1 MIGSVFIA
9 SLRHND
15 NGMLN
20 MSGLNSYLIS
30 LLRELVLI
38 NGQFPA
44 LYGDG
49 IFQILATILPRF
61 RLQRALTADEL
72 AFFKFLNRRYSSLRQ
87 CIEHIFGQHRNI
99 CGIFDSRTRFSLFLQ
114 REHAV
119 RFILMSY
126 FVLNSYH
133 CFRGNG
139 TSVKFGVP
147 TPKIWEYLPLDE
159 DLPPRCIKH
168 GGYI

>member
-1 MIGSVFIA
+1 MTGSVSIA
-9 SLRHND
+9 FLRHND

-38 NGQFPA
+38 NDQFPA

-61 RLQRALTADEL
+61 RLQRALTADEM

-99 CGIFDSRTRFSLFLQ
+99 CGIFDSRTCFSLFVQ
-114 REHAV
+114 RDHVVKFA
-119 RFILMSY
+119 LMSN
-126 FVLNSYH
+126 FVLDSYH
-133 CFRGNG
+133 
-139 TSVKFGVP
+139 
-147 TPKIWEYLPLDE
+147 
-159 DLPPRCIKH
+159 
-168 GGYI
+168 